1 MGNADALVFF
11 MFDLLYLDGDEIS
24 SAPLL
29 ERKERLRGLLS
40 NTGSPLI
47 QRSPDRARPDFYAR
61 AGE

>member
-29 ERKERLRGLLS
+29 ERKSAYEAFCR
-40 NTGSPLI
+40 I
-47 QRSPDRARPDFYAR
+47 RARR
-61 AGE
+61 